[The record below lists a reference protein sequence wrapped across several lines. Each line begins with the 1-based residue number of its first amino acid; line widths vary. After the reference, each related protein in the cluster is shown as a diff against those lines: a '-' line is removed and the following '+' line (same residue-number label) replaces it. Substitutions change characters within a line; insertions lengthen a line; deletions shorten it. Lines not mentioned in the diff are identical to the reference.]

1 MIDLSYLVTMI
12 LSAVAAGWYCYRWGH
27 DDGQAEGH
35 ADGYAR
41 GLLSDKRATD
51 AAGIGS
57 GVRNQAMTGGPMQ
70 DGGVRVNP
78 QGGGGPGRPE
88 K

>member
-57 GVRNQAMTGGPMQ
+57 GVRNQAMTGGP
-70 DGGVRVNP
+70 GRP
-78 QGGGGPGRPE
+78 QPAPQAGGGPGVPE
-88 K
+88 